1 MNYEPVFVDSSA
13 LVKLV
18 KREPESEALFA
29 ALARWPD
36 RVSSVIARIE
46 VFRALRRIGASGVER
61 TRAERLLSNLT
72 LVRLD
77 EPILKLAAELPS
89 RDLGSLDAIQ
99 LATALSIGDLPE
111 AFFTYDMRLA
121 KAARCH
127 GLVVLQPG
135 L

>member
-1 MNYEPVFVDSSA
+1 MNDEPVFVDSSA

-18 KREPESEALFA
+18 KREPETDALIA
-29 ALARWPD
+29 ALRRWPD
-36 RVSSVIARIE
+36 RVASLIARVE
-46 VFRALRRIGASGVER
+46 VYRALRRIGASRADR
-61 TRAERLLSNLT
+61 TRAERLLAGVT
-72 LVRLD
+72 LVRLE

-111 AFFTYDMRLA
+111 AFVTYDARLA
-121 KAARCH
+121 KAARRH

>member
-1 MNYEPVFVDSSA
+1 MNHEPAFVDSSA

-18 KREPESEALFA
+18 KRERETDALIA
-29 ALARWPD
+29 ALKRWPD
-36 RVSSVIARIE
+36 RIASVIARVE
-46 VFRALRRIGASGVER
+46 MFRALRRIGASTADR
-61 TRAERLLSNLT
+61 ARAEQLLAHVT

-111 AFFTYDMRLA
+111 AFVTYDMRLA
-121 KAARCH
+121 RAARRH
-127 GLVVLQPG
+127 GLRVLHPG